1 MLSKLDDLRGTVA
14 NTEKDPREILREAD
28 AYKTRLLHGAT
39 IVSKESGEL
48 LDTAARHFFYNKPM
62 TGEMIQNIIEECGD
76 ILYGLQVVLDS
87 VSSSIEEAIDA
98 NTLKLA
104 KRYPAGYSNEA
115 CAERADK
122 QEFEEKGIDW
132 QLGREDGSSIYADTE
147 HGRYVLEFLRPGD
160 ARLYIAGRI
169 SRDFIG
175 IDKEEILARVRVT
188 YNETRRKAW
197 EKEAHK

>member
-1 MLSKLDDLRGTVA
+1 MLNKLDDLRGTVA

-28 AYKTRLLHGAT
+28 AHKTRLLHGAT

-62 TGEMIQNIIEECGD
+62 SREMMTNLVEECGD
-76 ILYGLQVVLDS
+76 ILYGLQVVLDTIG
-87 VSSSIEEAIDA
+87 SSFEEAIDA

-104 KRYPAGYSNEA
+104 KRYPVGYSNEA

-122 QEFEEKGIDW
+122 QEFEDKGIDW

-147 HGRYVLEFLRPGD
+147 QGRYLLEFRESGE
-160 ARLYIAGRI
+160 AILYIDGRI
-169 SRDFIG
+169 SRDFRG
-175 IDKEEILARVRVT
+175 FDKQEVLARVRET

-197 EKEAHK
+197 EKEARK